1 MREKLPLPLPQTLSA
16 LLFSTVT
23 PEVCE
28 CVCGGVGLRDK
39 GMIRSLA
46 EREDFHEG
54 SSTEKDGH
62 LVCCSLSPPPP
73 SVPLSLLPALTY
85 PTSGPRRG
93 VGLWGRKERR
103 VGSLRERK
111 NLLLEGPEGE
121 RESICRGP

>member
-28 CVCGGVGLRDK
+28 CVCGGVGLRNK

-62 LVCCSLSPPPP
+62 LVCCSLSPPAVRPSLPP
-73 SVPLSLLPALTY
+73 SCPHVPYFWPAA
-85 PTSGPRRG
+85 RG
-93 VGLWGRKERR
+93 WFVGE
-103 VGSLRERK
+103 
-111 NLLLEGPEGE
+111 E
-121 RESICRGP
+121 REEGGFTVGEKESIARGP